1 MRSISFASAS
11 ARRFLAAGI
20 IPVLLVAVLL
30 GMRLAETQRAA
41 AELRN
46 SLTAA
51 TVQAEVESF
60 LATPEVALTQISTT
74 ETPDD
79 MRQLMAHTLTKRI
92 ESVESIFIIGPD
104 KRVVNVELDE
114 RIGANEQDF
123 LGLDRSRDPLV
134 IAATD
139 SRALTWSGVFTSS
152 VSGNRVIGLALP
164 FGEYVAEA
172 TIDIETLSDFLEQ
185 ADLAEGTTVVIADDG
200 GNVLFHSSPEI
211 ARLRPNWSGVEPI
224 AAGSAGRIGRFDYE
238 LDGTEMLGSTAL
250 VKGPRWTVLV
260 QNEEAVAMRPVIE
273 VWTGLAALMLVVVV
287 AATAGALLFSRGL
300 SRPIASLTT
309 VASAIEAGDYA
320 APVPRLK
327 FKELDELG
335 RYIDSMAVAVRE
347 RESDLLAS
355 RQRLAKESA
364 EKSEAL
370 GKLSTMSAELT
381 VTEERERRRLAE
393 ELHDRVSQVLAVAR
407 MRLGLANKEG
417 VLDVAELSLVSELL
431 GEAVAQTR
439 AITTELASPVLYEIG
454 LGAAVTDCCTR
465 METQHGIE
473 MHVDIVQEPLFLNDD
488 VKMAMYRAARELVM
502 NVVKHSGASEAWV
515 RLDAQDG
522 VAILEVRDS
531 GRGMIATT
539 STEGGG
545 FGLFSIR
552 ERLTHLNGALDI
564 ESQPDDGT
572 TVTVRIPC

>member
-1 MRSISFASAS
+1 MRSVSFASAS

-30 GMRLAETQRAA
+30 GMRLAETQRDA

-46 SLTAA
+46 SLTAI

-60 LATPEVALTQISTT
+60 LATPEVALRQIADSTAHGDT
-74 ETPDD
+74 
-79 MRQLMAHTLTKRI
+79 RQMMAHNLTKSI
-92 ESVESIFIIGPD
+92 DAVESIFIVGPD

-114 RIGANEQDF
+114 GTGSNERDF

-164 FGEYVAEA
+164 FGENVAEA
-172 TIDIETLSDFLEQ
+172 TIDIEALSDFVEQ
-185 ADLAEGTTVVIADDG
+185 TELAEGTAVVIADDG

-211 ARLRPNWSGVEPI
+211 ARLRPNWSEIEPI
-224 AAGSAGRIGRFDYE
+224 AEGSAGKVGRYEYE
-238 LDGTEMLGSTAL
+238 LDGKEMLGSTTL
-250 VKGPRWTVLV
+250 VEGPRWTVLV
-260 QNEEAVAMRPVIE
+260 QNDRSVAMRPVVD
-273 VWTGLAALMLVVVV
+273 VWTGLAALMIVVVI
-287 AATAGALLFSRGL
+287 AATAGAVLFSRGL

-320 APVPRLK
+320 TPVPRLK
-327 FKELDELG
+327 FKELDGLG
-335 RYIDSMAVAVRE
+335 RCIDSMTVAVRD

-355 RQRLAKESA
+355 RQRLAKEST

-370 GKLSTMSAELT
+370 GKLSSMSAELT
-381 VTEERERRRLAE
+381 LTEERERRRLAE

-407 MRLGLANKEG
+407 MRLGLATADG
-417 VLDVAELSLVSELL
+417 AVDVSQLDMVNELL
-431 GEAVAQTR
+431 GDAVSQTR
-439 AITTELASPVLYEIG
+439 AITSELASPVLYEIG
-454 LGAAVTDCCTR
+454 LGAAVTDCCAR
-465 METQHGIE
+465 LEAQHGIKI
-473 MHVDIVQEPLFLNDD
+473 HVDIVQEPLCLNDD
-488 VKMAMYRAARELVM
+488 AKMAMYRAARELVM

-515 RLDAQDG
+515 RLSAHDG
-522 VAILEVRDS
+522 IAMLEVRDS
-531 GRGMIATT
+531 GRGMAAAT

-552 ERLTHLNGALDI
+552 ERLTHLNGMLDI
-564 ESQPDDGT
+564 ESQPGDGT
-572 TVTVRIPC
+572 AVTVEIPC